1 MQGSK
6 HLHNL
11 TSNRKNYG
19 YLNLPVGAVELLGDP
34 EICHVLAHVHT

>member
-11 TSNRKNYG
+11 TSNRKNYVQLN
-19 YLNLPVGAVELLGDP
+19 YL
-34 EICHVLAHVHT
+34 EIQKSVKY